1 MTDTTTTP
9 HIVPAELLRVGSG
22 RTRRFVGREHGAG
35 ASYFFVDND
44 PGQGPGIHRHPY
56 TETWVLMEGEA
67 LLTIGDEQLHARAGD
82 TATAPTW
89 AWHGFTNVGT
99 GRLRVLCIHASPLII
114 QEWRDDIGVLD
125 IPSLTDRT
133 E

>member
-1 MTDTTTTP
+1 MNTIAR
-9 HIVPAELLRVGSG
+9 IVPADALRRGES
-22 RTRRFVGREHGAG
+22 RTRTFVGREHGAG
-35 ASYFFVDND
+35 ASYFFVDNE

-56 TETWVLMEGEA
+56 TETWVLIDGEA
-67 LLTIGDEQLHARAGD
+67 LLTIGDVELHAHAGD

-114 QEWRDDIGVLD
+114 QEWRDEPGVLD
-125 IPSLTDRT
+125 IPSLTDR
-133 E
+133 